1 MIWNGKPDHSYLN
14 GRLWAECC
22 TKKDLCT
29 LRSVVENFSRVQDD
43 LRNTLK
49 FALFLF
55 VSIFLCYFWKERN
68 KNFQIYFFFYFFFSS
83 EIKYDHV
90 TVPCLGDTFLV
101 SMLLKMRSTCVVLN
115 RMWDRHIFF
124 IADSNSE
131 ILNLLRICQIK
142 WKITVIRDLLK
153 HGSLIQYNIITHFF
167 K

>member
-14 GRLWAECC
+14 GRLWAGCC

-29 LRSVVENFSRVQDD
+29 LRSVVENLSKVQDD
-43 LRNTLK
+43 LRNILM

-55 VSIFLCYFWKERN
+55 VSFFLCYFWKERN
-68 KNFQIYFFFYFFFSS
+68 KNFQIYFFFLQKKNIIMSQCPVR
-83 EIKYDHV
+83 EILSWL
-90 TVPCLGDTFLV
+90 PCYLKWDQLV
-101 SMLLKMRSTCVVLN
+101 WSWTECERS
-115 RMWDRHIFF
+115 IFF

-153 HGSLIQYNIITHFF
+153 HGSLIQYNIITNFF